1 MEQQYIKTNKIR
13 TLIDNNNMNI
23 KQHKQKLNK
32 KYNQAIVDKVL
43 NSMWNK
49 LNSELDNV
57 MMESGDYSETNNE
70 MFDDQD
76 HYMGIICNTMKLQC
90 DE

>member
-1 MEQQYIKTNKIR
+1 
-13 TLIDNNNMNI
+13 MNI

-49 LNSELDNV
+49 LNNELDNV
-57 MMESGDYSETNNE
+57 MIEEGPYSETNNE

-76 HYMGIICNTMKLQC
+76 CYSGIILNTMKLQC

>member
-1 MEQQYIKTNKIR
+1 
-13 TLIDNNNMNI
+13 MNI

-43 NSMWNK
+43 NSMWTK
-49 LNSELDNV
+49 LNNELDNV
-57 MMESGDYSETNNE
+57 MIEEGPYSETNNE

-76 HYMGIICNTMKLQC
+76 CYMGIICNTMKLQC

>member
-1 MEQQYIKTNKIR
+1 MNKLNKIKT
-13 TLIDNNNMNI
+13 NMNI
-23 KQHKQKLNK
+23 KQHKAKLNK
-32 KYNQAIVDKVL
+32 KYNQAIVDEVL
-43 NSMWNK
+43 NTMWSK
-49 LNSELDNV
+49 LGNELDNV

-76 HYMGIICNTMKLQC
+76 SYSGIILNIMKLQC

>member
-1 MEQQYIKTNKIR
+1 
-13 TLIDNNNMNI
+13 MNI
-23 KQHKQKLNK
+23 KQHKAKLNK

-49 LNSELDNV
+49 LNNELDNV
-57 MMESGDYSETNNE
+57 MMEEGPYSETNNE

-76 HYMGIICNTMKLQC
+76 CYSGIILNIMKLQC

>member
-1 MEQQYIKTNKIR
+1 
-13 TLIDNNNMNI
+13 MNI
-23 KQHKQKLNK
+23 KQHKLKLNK

-49 LNSELDNV
+49 LNNELDNV
-57 MMESGDYSETNNE
+57 MIEEGPYSETNNE

-76 HYMGIICNTMKLQC
+76 CYMGIICNTMKLQC

>member
-1 MEQQYIKTNKIR
+1 
-13 TLIDNNNMNI
+13 MNI
-23 KQHKQKLNK
+23 EQHKAKLNK

-43 NSMWNK
+43 NSMWTK
-49 LNSELDNV
+49 LGNELDNE
-57 MMESGDYSETNNE
+57 MIEQGPYSETNDT
-70 MFDDQD
+70 MFRDQD

>member
-1 MEQQYIKTNKIR
+1 
-13 TLIDNNNMNI
+13 MNI

-32 KYNQAIVDKVL
+32 EYNQAIVDKVL
-43 NSMWNK
+43 NSMWSK
-49 LNSELDNV
+49 LGNELDNV
-57 MMESGDYSETNNE
+57 MMEEGPYSETNNE

-76 HYMGIICNTMKLQC
+76 CYSGIILNIMKSQC

>member
-1 MEQQYIKTNKIR
+1 
-13 TLIDNNNMNI
+13 MNI

-43 NSMWNK
+43 NSMWSK
-49 LNSELDNV
+49 LGNELDDV
-57 MMESGDYSETNNE
+57 MISEGPYSETNNE

-76 HYMGIICNTMKLQC
+76 CYMGIIFNTMKLQC

>member
-1 MEQQYIKTNKIR
+1 
-13 TLIDNNNMNI
+13 MNI

-57 MMESGDYSETNNE
+57 MIEEGPYSETNNE

-76 HYMGIICNTMKLQC
+76 CYMGIICNTMKLQC

>member
-1 MEQQYIKTNKIR
+1 
-13 TLIDNNNMNI
+13 MNI
-23 KQHKQKLNK
+23 EQHKQKLNK

-43 NSMWNK
+43 NSMWTK
-49 LNSELDNV
+49 LNNELDNV
-57 MMESGDYSETNNE
+57 MMEEGPYSETNKE

-76 HYMGIICNTMKLQC
+76 CYMGIICNTMKLQC

>member
-1 MEQQYIKTNKIR
+1 
-13 TLIDNNNMNI
+13 MNI
-23 KQHKQKLNK
+23 QQHKLKLNK

-43 NSMWNK
+43 NSMWSK
-49 LNSELDNV
+49 LGNELDNV
-57 MMESGDYSETNNE
+57 MMSEGYSETNNE

-76 HYMGIICNTMKLQC
+76 SYSGIILNTMKLQC

>member
-1 MEQQYIKTNKIR
+1 M
-13 TLIDNNNMNI
+13 DNNNMNI

-43 NSMWNK
+43 NSMWSK
-49 LNSELDNV
+49 LGNELEHV
-57 MMESGDYSETNNE
+57 MMSEGYSETNNE

-76 HYMGIICNTMKLQC
+76 SYSGIILNTMKLQC

>member
-1 MEQQYIKTNKIR
+1 
-13 TLIDNNNMNI
+13 MNI

-32 KYNQAIVDKVL
+32 EYNQAIVDKVL
-43 NSMWNK
+43 NSMWSK
-49 LNSELDNV
+49 LGNELDNV
-57 MMESGDYSETNNE
+57 MMEEGPYSETNNE

-76 HYMGIICNTMKLQC
+76 CYSGIILNIMKLQC

>member
-1 MEQQYIKTNKIR
+1 
-13 TLIDNNNMNI
+13 MNI
-23 KQHKQKLNK
+23 KQHKLKLNK

-43 NSMWNK
+43 NSMWSK
-49 LNSELDNV
+49 LGNELDNV

-76 HYMGIICNTMKLQC
+76 SYSGIILNIMKLQC

>member
-1 MEQQYIKTNKIR
+1 
-13 TLIDNNNMNI
+13 MNI
-23 KQHKQKLNK
+23 KQHKLKLNK
-32 KYNQAIVDKVL
+32 EYNQAIVDKVL

-57 MMESGDYSETNNE
+57 MIEEGPYSETNNE

-76 HYMGIICNTMKLQC
+76 CYMGIICNTMKLQC

>member
-1 MEQQYIKTNKIR
+1 
-13 TLIDNNNMNI
+13 MNI

-43 NSMWNK
+43 NSMWSK
-49 LNSELDNV
+49 LGNELDDV
-57 MMESGDYSETNNE
+57 MISEGPYSETNNE

-76 HYMGIICNTMKLQC
+76 CYSGIILNIMKLQC

>member
-1 MEQQYIKTNKIR
+1 
-13 TLIDNNNMNI
+13 MNI
-23 KQHKQKLNK
+23 EQHKAKLNK

-43 NSMWNK
+43 NSMWTK
-49 LNSELDNV
+49 LGNELDNE

-76 HYMGIICNTMKLQC
+76 SYSGIILNIMKLQC